1 MRRFLLI
8 DTASEPSVIA
18 LATER
23 KVLAESTV
31 ADRKRLSEELLARID
46 RLCAESGTGL
56 AKLSGIGIVSGPGP
70 FTALRIGTAVAN
82 ALGYA
87 HKLPLVPVERDA
99 VPSLLAFAKQV
110 AERVKR
116 RDVSKA
122 VLPNYG
128 REPSITPPKRMP
140 SDTSSPERD

>member
-8 DTASEPSVIA
+8 DTAAEPSVIA
-18 LATER
+18 LATAR

-31 ADRKRLSEELLARID
+31 ADRRRLSEELLARID
-46 RLCAESGTGL
+46 GLCAESGVDL

-70 FTALRIGTAVAN
+70 FTALRIGTAIAN

-99 VPSLLAFAKQV
+99 VPSLLAFAKHV
-110 AERVKR
+110 AGRVQA
-116 RDVSKA
+116 RDVSQA

-128 REPSITPPKRMP
+128 REPTITPPKKR
-140 SDTSSPERD
+140 DTR

>member
-8 DTASEPSVIA
+8 DTAAEPSAIA
-18 LATER
+18 LATAR

-31 ADRKRLSEELLARID
+31 TNRKRLSEELLARID
-46 RLCAESGTGL
+46 TLCGESSTPL
-56 AKLSGIGIVSGPGP
+56 KELSAIGIVSGPGP

-87 HKLPLVPVERDA
+87 HKLPLVPVGGDE
-99 VPSLLAFAKQV
+99 VPSLPAFAKLV
-110 AERVKR
+110 AEKLDKR
-116 RDVSKA
+116 ETVGA

-128 REPSITPPKRMP
+128 REPSITPPKKK
-140 SDTSSPERD
+140 